1 MTTSVLKLRP
11 TMQDHDQ
18 MLSCRAEN
26 PVLTN
31 SVKDDSVRLE
41 VYCKRPKC
49 DADPRVIFLRVCP
62 RFVTDPPVIT
72 LSLGS
77 NLDETDIKEG
87 DDVYFECDVTSNPE
101 AYKVT
106 WRRNVRKSR
115 ILSLI

>member
-41 VYCKRPKC
+41 VYCERSNC
-49 DADPRVIFLRVCP
+49 DNPRREGGGLI
-62 RFVTDPPVIT
+62 
-72 LSLGS
+72 G
-77 NLDETDIKEG
+77 NLIVFQT
-87 DDVYFECDVTSNPE
+87 
-101 AYKVT
+101 
-106 WRRNVRKSR
+106 RR
-115 ILSLI
+115 